1 MAPET
6 AAPQEEAPAVETQPE
21 DKRGRSRASLVGLL
35 ERLGRWTV
43 ALLARPRV
51 RTVLVGLVLIII
63 GAFFIQ
69 HSVWTFPIVIVGIL
83 MVVVAWVGGRLEG
96 RFAVEWSEAGTGFE
110 MRARFKSAT
119 PLLTPPLPAPPPS
132 VTTTTVT
139 STRPRPEAEI
149 TDADTVEDDTVI
161 EGEAHTV
168 EIDVEELRAL
178 VAAAEQLARESS
190 SSKDTPT
197 TTDVPVS
204 WQENR
209 AA

>member
-1 MAPET
+1 MASET
-6 AAPQEEAPAVETQPE
+6 AAPQEEAPAVETRQE
-21 DKRGRSRASLVGLL
+21 DKRSTSRASLVALL

-51 RTVLVGLVLIII
+51 RTVLVGVVLIII
-63 GAFFIQ
+63 GAFFIE

-83 MVVVAWVGGRLEG
+83 MVVVAWVGNRLEG

-119 PLLTPPLPAPPPS
+119 PLLSAPPLPAPAHTVS
-132 VTTTTVT
+132 TTTVT
-139 STRPRPEAEI
+139 TTRPAAVTEI
-149 TDADTVEDDTVI
+149 PDADTVDDDTI

-168 EIDVEELRAL
+168 EIDAEELRAL
-178 VAAAEQLARESS
+178 VQAAEQLAARESA
-190 SSKDTPT
+190 T
-197 TTDVPVS
+197 TSDVPVS
-204 WQENR
+204 WQEHR